1 MDNQMNQYDNGGGY
15 NNGGRGNMPG
25 GNGGNGNG
33 NQPPRRPNLMM
44 VLLAGLSTVLLVFML
59 WNLLFGSS
67 GNTQEVSYTKFL
79 EYVNSDKVE
88 AVEVQ
93 STGQVLFTL
102 KEEGKKEG
110 TDAPGGLPGY
120 SFYGNLPVTYSTI
133 IMEDLDTLTARLEA
147 HDIDGTRVLS
157 DNSGRILDILL
168 YVVLPVI
175 LMWILLGVVFKK
187 MGGAGGP
194 LASSSP
200 ATSLNVTPVS
210 FCT

>member
-1 MDNQMNQYDNGGGY
+1 MDNQTNQYDNGGGY
-15 NNGGRGNMPG
+15 NNGGRGNTPG

-33 NQPPRRPNLMM
+33 NQPPKRPNIMM
-44 VLLAGLSTVLLVFML
+44 ILLAALSTVLLVFML

-67 GNTQEVSYTKFL
+67 GNNQEVSYTKFL
-79 EYVNSDKVE
+79 EHLNGDEVE

-102 KEEGKKEG
+102 KK
-110 TDAPGGLPGY
+110 DAEAPRENPAMPGY
-120 SFYGNLPVTYSTI
+120 PFYGNVNPTYSTI
-133 IMEDLDTLTARLEA
+133 IMEDLDTLTSRLEA
-147 HDIDGTRVLS
+147 HGVDGTRVLS

-168 YVVLPVI
+168 YVVLPVL

-194 LASSSP
+194 MGVRSEEH
-200 ATSLNVTPVS
+200 TSELQS
-210 FCT
+210 QR

>member
-44 VLLAGLSTVLLVFML
+44 ILLAGLSTVLLVFML
-59 WNLLFGSS
+59 WNLMFGSS
-67 GNTQEVSYTKFL
+67 GSSQEISYTKFL
-79 EYVNSDKVE
+79 EYINADQVE

-102 KEEGKKEG
+102 KEGVK
-110 TDAPGGLPGY
+110 APVEAAPAMPGY
-120 SFYGNLPVTYSTI
+120 PFYGNAQTTYSTV
-133 IMEDLDTLTARLEA
+133 IMEDLDTLTSRLEA
-147 HDIDGTRVLS
+147 HGVDGTRILS

-168 YVVLPVI
+168 YVVLPV
-175 LMWILLGVVFKK
+175 LLVMGLVVVVKR
-187 MGGAGGP
+187 
-194 LASSSP
+194 
-200 ATSLNVTPVS
+200 VR
-210 FCT
+210 